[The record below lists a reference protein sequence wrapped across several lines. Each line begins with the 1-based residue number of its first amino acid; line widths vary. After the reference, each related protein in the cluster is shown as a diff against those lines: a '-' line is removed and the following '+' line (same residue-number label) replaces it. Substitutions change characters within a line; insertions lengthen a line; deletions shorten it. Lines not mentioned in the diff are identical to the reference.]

1 MLSKEQLLTEGEE
14 KKIRVPWVRE
24 VYHNFRIQ
32 EELGVLSG
40 PEAGKELRAFMYAD
54 TMAWSLLLTLLV
66 TCTLPALLEL
76 HPDNLTED
84 LWAERCFFVSL
95 LLSFFFNLYAVQGC
109 VTSAIAISACS
120 DLSIGRFLVEKW
132 GPTSSVALDGWWHNF
147 FYQKELCILFMYVSI
162 ALRAYCAHGT
172 WALAFAAL
180 AGITFHKFMWTSFS
194 LNMAFASRTTKQFLN
209 ELEDDFEDL
218 I

>member
-1 MLSKEQLLTEGEE
+1 MTCHITTTIIES
-14 KKIRVPWVRE
+14 
-24 VYHNFRIQ
+24 
-32 EELGVLSG
+32 
-40 PEAGKELRAFMYAD
+40 AD
-54 TMAWSLLLTLLV
+54 KT
-66 TCTLPALLEL
+66 
-76 HPDNLTED
+76 
-84 LWAERCFFVSL
+84 
-95 LLSFFFNLYAVQGC
+95 G
-109 VTSAIAISACS
+109 TS
-120 DLSIGRFLVEKW
+120 
-132 GPTSSVALDGWWHNF
+132 
-147 FYQKELCILFMYVSI
+147 Y